1 MPEPLSQARFR
12 HVMGHFASGVT
23 VMTTSFQDQLH
34 GMTVSAF
41 CSVSLQPLL
50 VLVSVERVTRMYEL
64 VSQSQAY
71 AVNILQA
78 KDEEVS
84 RFFADDARLL
94 GDEFAALAYR
104 RGVTGSPILQRATAY
119 LEARVRATYDGGDHV
134 LFLGEALALEVLS
147 ESPPL
152 IFYRGGYTTIKT
164 G

>member
-1 MPEPLSQARFR
+1 MPEPLSPTRFR

-23 VMTTSFQDQLH
+23 VMTTSFQDRLH

-50 VLVSVERVTRMYEL
+50 VVVSVERVTRMYEMI
-64 VSQSQAY
+64 SQSQVY

-78 KDEEVS
+78 KDEEIS
-84 RFFADDARLL
+84 RFFADDARLE
-94 GDEFAALAYR
+94 GPEFAALAYR

-119 LEARVRATYDGGDHV
+119 VEARVRTAYDGGDHA
-134 LFLGEALALEVLS
+134 LFLGEVVALEVMA
-147 ESPPL
+147 ENPPL
-152 IFYRGGYTTIKT
+152 IFYRGGYTTIKS